1 MEGAS
6 QVLVLARIKGPGL
19 RASCLLISGHQ
30 GLLGQETGWDVAE
43 GEAWACPCFSGWDRS
58 GNLAWEKPAFCSP
71 LAGCC

>member
-19 RASCLLISGHQ
+19 RAGCLLISGHQ

-43 GEAWACPCFSGWDRS
+43 GEAWACPCYFRLGPGREP
-58 GNLAWEKPAFCSP
+58 GLGKACF
-71 LAGCC
+71 L